1 MEILRKNCVAIIT
14 WLFLFTPQ
22 VNYNYGQKSWDTFA
36 FLRHFPIHTGPTPL
50 PSPHKQC
57 WMHVSKIFSDFQLCI
72 GWGGQNC
79 KKISKRMHCF
89 KREPTNDRKIWIL
102 LYCLKD
108 FVQDCSLSQNL
119 LCTMVLSKQKEGVA
133 WLSKGQL
140 NLRFYSALTFMIFFG
155 LTKYYKMQKDYM

>member
-36 FLRHFPIHTGPTPL
+36 FLGHFPIHTGPTPL

-57 WMHVSKIFSDFQLCI
+57 WMHVSKFFSDFQLCI
-72 GWGGQNC
+72 GWGGENC

-89 KREPTNDRKIWIL
+89 KREPTNDKNMNTA
-102 LYCLKD
+102 
-108 FVQDCSLSQNL
+108 VLSQG
-119 LCTMVLSKQKEGVA
+119 LCPGLQFKSESPLYNGPRQAKRGCCLTVQRPAEFKVLFSP
-133 WLSKGQL
+133 
-140 NLRFYSALTFMIFFG
+140 NFYDILWIDQV
-155 LTKYYKMQKDYM
+155 L